1 MKTRRGAPTLGYQ
14 SKLHA
19 AKALQD
25 MGLSLTAIAK
35 RMGMK
40 NGGVAALL
48 HHARRSN
55 IDLANTTIAV
65 PAGVLDKLR
74 PAAERRSM
82 SAETLACLL
91 IATCADH
98 DLAEAVLDDQEDIA
112 A

>member
-40 NGGVAALL
+40 NGGVSALL
-48 HHARRSN
+48 HHARKVN
-55 IDLANTTIAV
+55 IDLANATIPV
-65 PAGVLDKLR
+65 PGSVLDKLR
-74 PAAERRSM
+74 PAAARRSM
-82 SAETLACLL
+82 SAETLACLI

-98 DLAEAVLDDQEDIA
+98 DLVNAVLDDEGEGA
-112 A
+112 